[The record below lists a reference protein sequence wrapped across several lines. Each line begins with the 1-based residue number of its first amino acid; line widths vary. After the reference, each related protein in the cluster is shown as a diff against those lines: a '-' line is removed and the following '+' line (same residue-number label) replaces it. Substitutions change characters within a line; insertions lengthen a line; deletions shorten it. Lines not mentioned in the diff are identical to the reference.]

1 MIYTTHLIVATIVLA
16 SVSHS
21 SHLLGAE
28 ERGQLSFQEESE
40 TEKIERKKEYI
51 DASLCYTRLTGKRPD
66 YTNLVETLRSPKTV
80 ANYKDTIDSRL
91 PPESQLRKGLVP
103 GSWDCTIV
111 DRTLKVL
118 LTSDRG
124 YPEVTNEIIR
134 IYRQSTDWRLRRRAA
149 KVLERYK
156 AKPDVRQFVRDLLAR
171 TDELKNVVYRTEA
184 GMEMESVLDM
194 ISYLEQKE
202 VDFKEVTNVLTR
214 CYYANRDLSI
224 QQLFRQ
230 AMERYDTTTAER
242 FRREEMR
249 HPDCPQESKLLLAKE
264 FLAKGDPYG
273 YPVLREGLMSQDPE
287 RYNLA
292 ASLLEGLRTFD
303 GKPYDES
310 GDRVNLGT
318 VMREAAATNDLA
330 VSAFREDHVK
340 GMQINTNLPRAIEL
354 CRQRMNYSRA
364 LWLRIGYARVFL
376 EESGWL
382 FGYPVLKE
390 GLLSRDEYTKSKAM
404 ELLESFRK
412 HDGKPYDDDGHTI
425 NIQSLLNEVKKEA
438 SK

>member
-1 MIYTTHLIVATIVLA
+1 MIHMTHLIAATMVLA
-16 SVSHS
+16 SGSHAS
-21 SHLLGAE
+21 PLLRAE

-51 DASLCYTRLTGKRPD
+51 DASLSYTRLTGKRPD

-80 ANYKDTIDSRL
+80 TSYKDTIDSRL
-91 PPESQLRKGLVP
+91 PPESWLRKGLVP

-118 LTSDRG
+118 LTSDRR

-134 IYRQSTDWRLRRRAA
+134 IYRQSTDWRLRRRATE
-149 KVLERYK
+149 VLERYK
-156 AKPDVRQFVRDLLAR
+156 SKPDVRQFVRDLLAR
-171 TDELKNVVYRTEA
+171 ADELENVVYRTEA

-202 VDFKEVTNVLTR
+202 VYFKEVTNVLTR
-214 CYYANRDLSI
+214 CYHANRDLSI
-224 QQLFRQ
+224 RRLCRQ
-230 AMERYDTTTAER
+230 AMEKYDTSVAER
-242 FRREEMR
+242 FRREEML

-273 YPVLREGLMSQDPE
+273 YPVLREGLMSQEPE
-287 RYNLA
+287 RYGLA

-303 GKPYDES
+303 GKPYDEI
-310 GDRVNLGT
+310 GKLIDLRA
-318 VMREAAATNDLA
+318 VMREVAMTNDLV
-330 VSAFREDHVK
+330 VSAFREGHMITMERKPDPFLWREEGK
-340 GMQINTNLPRAIEL
+340 E
-354 CRQRMNYSRA
+354 RMKYSRA

-390 GLLSRDEYTKSKAM
+390 GLLSRDEYTRAKAI
-404 ELLESFRK
+404 ELLEAFRK
-412 HDGKPYDDDGHTI
+412 FDGKIYDDDGHTI